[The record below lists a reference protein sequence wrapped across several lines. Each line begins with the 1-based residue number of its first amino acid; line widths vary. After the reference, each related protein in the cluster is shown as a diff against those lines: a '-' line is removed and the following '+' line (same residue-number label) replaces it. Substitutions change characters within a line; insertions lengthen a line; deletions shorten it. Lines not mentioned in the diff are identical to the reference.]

1 MVLQDNTQRG
11 TTLDQLT
18 AGYDV
23 GGEAQTS
30 IKQINEGLLNFNDVL
45 YLSSIGNLSEPQKI
59 AAMISFLKEM
69 RRAEQM
75 GQRLDRRKW
84 GILADMRTEAARTS
98 SLMLIL
104 SNSENGNFAANFIF
118 AITRRAKEAARSF
131 GNMFRRSPNPNDQGG
146 FEQ

>member
-118 AITRRAKEAARSF
+118 AITRRAKEAARSV

>member
-1 MVLQDNTQRG
+1 MVLNNNTQGG

-30 IKQINEGLLNFNDVL
+30 IKQINEGLLNFETLL
-45 YLSSIGNLSEPQKI
+45 YLCSIGNITEQQKI
-59 AAMISFLKEM
+59 AAQISYLKEM

-84 GILADMRTEAARTS
+84 GLLADLRTEAARTS
-98 SLMLIL
+98 SLMIIL
-104 SNSENGNFAANFIF
+104 SNSENGNFASNFIF
-118 AITRRAKEAARSF
+118 AITRRAKEVAKKLF
-131 GNMFRRSPNPNDQGG
+131 GFGRTPNPNETGG
-146 FEQ
+146 FDQ

>member
-1 MVLQDNTQRG
+1 MVLNNDNPQRG

-30 IKQINEGLLNFNDVL
+30 IKQINEGLLNFDTFL
-45 YLSSIGNLSEPQKI
+45 YLCSIGNLTEPQKI

-84 GILADMRTEAARTS
+84 GLLADVRTEAARTS
-98 SLMLIL
+98 SLMLVL
-104 SNSENGNFAANFIF
+104 SNSEGGNFASNFVF
-118 AITRRAKEAARSF
+118 AITRRAKEAARKLF
-131 GNMFRRSPNPNDQGG
+131 GFGRTPNPNDQAG
-146 FEQ
+146 FDQ